1 MIKNKNSVETR
12 KEAVALSYDKKQSD
26 APTVVA
32 MGKGLIADHILKEAK
47 EHDIPIQQ
55 DPSLVELLSKLNI
68 NDQIPE
74 ELYKAVAEVFAFVY
88 QADREANKRKEHKE
102 SES

>member
-1 MIKNKNSVETR
+1 MIKNSQMPQLLMAK
-12 KEAVALSYDKKQSD
+12 
-26 APTVVA
+26 
-32 MGKGLIADHILKEAK
+32 GKGAMADHILKEAI
-47 EHDIPIQQ
+47 EHQIPIQQ

-88 QADREANKRKEHKE
+88 QADREASKRKEHKE
-102 SES
+102 SEIKCTFYF